1 MTPYSSSIEKMKSI
15 IEQRGGEALRK
26 ARAEILSKFTGN
38 DAVSEALRYFADVT
52 LRKALPVFPTLISL
66 SCEAAEGSTEKTPP
80 IGAAVILIAGAADL
94 HDDIIDGS
102 TIKGNNRTVFGKYGG
117 EVTLLAGDTLLI
129 QGIVLLQKEC
139 EAISKTQRQRIL
151 QLVAETSFEISKAEA
166 LDSQIK
172 TKLEVRPQDY
182 LDIIRL
188 KASVP
193 ELTMEIGAILAN
205 GNMETVASLGQF
217 GKTYGIVSLV
227 AEEFMD
233 LIEYR
238 EFKSR
243 LKNECP
249 PLPVLYAFQ
258 DEQRKN
264 MILPLLSRKRLRKND
279 FQEIVSLVMES
290 MEVQK
295 LKNETNSLV
304 EDCLIQLDAVSPKK
318 AREELATLISTV
330 SESFKLEGI

>member
-1 MTPYSSSIEKMKSI
+1 M
-15 IEQRGGEALRK
+15 
-26 ARAEILSKFTGN
+26 
-38 DAVSEALRYFADVT
+38 
-52 LRKALPVFPTLISL
+52 
-66 SCEAAEGSTEKTPP
+66 
-80 IGAAVILIAGAADL
+80 
-94 HDDIIDGS
+94 
-102 TIKGNNRTVFGKYGG
+102 
-117 EVTLLAGDTLLI
+117 LLI

-139 EAISKTQRQRIL
+139 EAISKTQRERIL
-151 QLVAETSFEISKAEA
+151 QLVAEASFEISKAEA

-193 ELTMEIGAILAN
+193 ELTMKIGAILAN
-205 GNMETVASLGQF
+205 GNMESVASLGQF
-217 GKTYGIVSLV
+217 GKTYGIVSIV

-243 LKNECP
+243 LKNECL

-279 FQEIVSLVMES
+279 FQEIVSLVMKS

-295 LKNETNSLV
+295 LKNEVKSLV
-304 EDCLIQLDAVSPKK
+304 EDSLIRLDTISSQKV
-318 AREELATLISTV
+318 REELHTLLLAIPEIFT
-330 SESFKLEGI
+330 LTGI

>member
-1 MTPYSSSIEKMKSI
+1 MTLYSSSIKKMKSI
-15 IEQRGGEALRK
+15 VDQRGGEALRK
-26 ARAEILSKFTGN
+26 ARVEILSKFPGN
-38 DAVSEALRYFADVT
+38 DAVSEALKYFADVT
-52 LRKALPVFPTLISL
+52 LRKALPVFPALISL
-66 SCEAAEGSTEKTPP
+66 SCEAAEGSIEKTPS

-102 TIKGNNRTVFGKYGG
+102 VTKGNNRTVFGKYGG
-117 EVTLLAGDTLLI
+117 EATLLAGDMLLI

-139 EAISKTQRQRIL
+139 EAISKTQRERIL
-151 QLVAETSFEISKAEA
+151 QLVAEASFEISKAEA

-193 ELTMEIGAILAN
+193 QLTMKIGAILAN

-258 DEQRKN
+258 NEQRKN
-264 MILPLLSRKRLRKND
+264 MILPLLSSRYLPKND
-279 FQEIVSLVMES
+279 FQEIISLVMES
-290 MEVQK
+290 KEVQK
-295 LKNETNSLV
+295 LKNEVNSLV
-304 EDCLIQLDAVSPKK
+304 EDGLIRLDAVSPQKVK
-318 AREELATLISTV
+318 GELGTLLSTL
-330 SESFKLEGI
+330 SESLKLAGI

>member
-1 MTPYSSSIEKMKSI
+1 
-15 IEQRGGEALRK
+15 
-26 ARAEILSKFTGN
+26 
-38 DAVSEALRYFADVT
+38 
-52 LRKALPVFPTLISL
+52 
-66 SCEAAEGSTEKTPP
+66 
-80 IGAAVILIAGAADL
+80 
-94 HDDIIDGS
+94 
-102 TIKGNNRTVFGKYGG
+102 
-117 EVTLLAGDTLLI
+117 
-129 QGIVLLQKEC
+129 
-139 EAISKTQRQRIL
+139 
-151 QLVAETSFEISKAEA
+151 LVAETSFEISKAEA